1 MKIAYTIHELVLA
14 SERVSPKSV
23 VELDDKTFAEL
34 ADLGA
39 VRDATGDEIV
49 IAGLTASA
57 PAPAPAPKPTAA
69 EKKAAAAAQKKAD
82 EEAAAAAAAAAA
94 ADPDVTEPNGEGDLL
109 GGN

>member
-57 PAPAPAPKPTAA
+57 PAPAPKPTAA

-82 EEAAAAAAAAAA
+82 EAAA